1 MLLARSL
8 NQGGRAFFCSPKAKN
23 LLRKNFLF
31 FVEAAIRRKLSD
43 SDLTIFIAIN
53 LPVQYKNS
61 QNIYYKYVMPNYK
74 NR

>member
-8 NQGGRAFFCSPKAKN
+8 NQGGRAFLQSESKKSFTKK
-23 LLRKNFLF
+23 FF
-31 FVEAAIRRKLSD
+31 IFVEAAIRRKLSD

-53 LPVQYKNS
+53 LPVQYKNP